1 MENKFSTGI
10 DMVEINRIKK
20 SVENN
25 SNFLIRFFGE
35 DELKLFNTNNK
46 YERIAGNFAG
56 KEAFSKSIGT
66 GIVGFSLN
74 EVQVLRN
81 ELNAPYLKFSG
92 NALKIVEERNFNF
105 SISISHTNE
114 NAIAIVIA
122 YT

>member
-1 MENKFSTGI
+1 
-10 DMVEINRIKK
+10 MVEISRIKK

-25 SNFLIRFFGE
+25 DSFIQRFFG
-35 DELKLFNTNNK
+35 DEEQKLFNTKNK
-46 YERIAGNFAG
+46 FERIAGNFAG

-81 ELNAPYLKFSG
+81 DLNAPYLKFSG
-92 NALKIVEERNFNF
+92 NALKIVQKQNLKF

-122 YT
+122 YKD